1 MRHGPAGAVFG
12 VVLMLALFAC
22 VVLHELGHSI
32 VAQGFGVG
40 VKEILLLPIGGLAR
54 LTSEPRR
61 PAHELLI
68 AVAGP
73 LVNVVIAIALLVLSS
88 AALGSEWLLGG
99 GMLHAL
105 AGPPSLLGL
114 LALLILSNV
123 ALAVFNMI
131 PALPMDGG
139 RVFRALLSF
148 VLGKPR
154 ATEVAATVG
163 QVLAAGL
170 AVFGILGPNLVLA
183 LIGGFVFLGAAQERA
198 AARALVAL
206 EGLTAAD
213 GCNEHAV
220 VLSPADRLGVAL
232 AVALRTP
239 QSHFAVVHGDR
250 VVGTL
255 SREDMKQWLPR
266 AGADAYVAA
275 LMRRDIAEVPSAMP
289 LSDVRQTLLE
299 LAGQP
304 VLVRGADGHHGLI
317 GLEDLHRIAVL
328 AELLRRHGAHPARAS
343 SAPSVSTF

>member
-1 MRHGPAGAVFG
+1 MSGACGTALGGAVFG

-22 VVLHELGHSI
+22 VALHELGHSI

-40 VKEILLLPIGGLAR
+40 VREILLLPIGGLAR

-73 LVNVVIAIALLVLSS
+73 MVNFVIAITLLVLST
-88 AALGSEWLLGG
+88 AALGPEWLLGG

-105 AGPPSLLGL
+105 AGPPTFLSFLGL
-114 LALLILSNV
+114 LTISNV

-148 VLGKPR
+148 VFGKAR

-170 AVFGILGPNLVLA
+170 AILGILGPNLILA

-198 AARALVAL
+198 AARAIAAL

-213 GCNEHAV
+213 GCDEHAV

-232 AVALRTP
+232 GVALRTP

-250 VVGTL
+250 GRGTFV
-255 SREDMKQWLPR
+255 PR
-266 AGADAYVAA
+266 
-275 LMRRDIAEVPSAMP
+275 
-289 LSDVRQTLLE
+289 
-299 LAGQP
+299 
-304 VLVRGADGHHGLI
+304 
-317 GLEDLHRIAVL
+317 
-328 AELLRRHGAHPARAS
+328 
-343 SAPSVSTF
+343 